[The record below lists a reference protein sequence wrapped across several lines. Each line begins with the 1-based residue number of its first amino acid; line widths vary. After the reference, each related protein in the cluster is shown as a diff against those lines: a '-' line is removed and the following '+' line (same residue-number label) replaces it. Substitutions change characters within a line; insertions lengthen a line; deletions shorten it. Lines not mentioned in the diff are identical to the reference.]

1 VLSELLEK
9 HTPKQRDERHRSAFH
24 RRPNYFTVHDLDAGM
39 LGRITKAELTK
50 KIVITYA
57 RAKSLM
63 DAVNYY
69 APRYEERDRL
79 SRGTGPEPTRKKW
92 TPDLENGQTRRFE
105 SDLRPLRK
113 TYRACSRRLKNTWS
127 PKASKRKKCES
138 ELNRRRFSE
147 RRRSWILLGLKVR
160 CHAARN

>member
-9 HTPKQRDERHRSAFH
+9 HTPKQRDERPTFSIPPATQ
-24 RRPNYFTVHDLDAGM
+24 NYFTVHDLNAGM

-92 TPDLENGQTRRFE
+92 TPDLEIGQRDN
-105 SDLRPLRK
+105 S
-113 TYRACSRRLKNTWS
+113 RAT
-127 PKASKRKKCES
+127 
-138 ELNRRRFSE
+138 
-147 RRRSWILLGLKVR
+147 
-160 CHAARN
+160 